1 MRWLSLSK
9 PSHLVKTM
17 KRVSRGTSKSPAFV
31 QQSGTKGHPNKKRSK
46 YMLKKRIIVCLD
58 VKDGRTTK
66 GVKFKNNVDI
76 GDPVE
81 MAKKY
86 YEQGVDELVFYD
98 IMASANGR
106 GPILDLISRVAEQVF
121 IPFCVGG
128 GIGSLED
135 IRSTILAGAEKV
147 SLNSQ
152 AVKNPE
158 LITQGARIFG
168 NQCIVLGMDAA
179 RDETCPS
186 GYRVYIN
193 GGRIKTDLDARE
205 WAIKAVKLGAG
216 EIVLNSIDADGMKTG
231 YEINLTKMI
240 AESVGVPVIASGGG
254 GTSGH
259 LADVLTNGKADA
271 ALVASMVHSMGY
283 TVEGIKADL
292 SKMGVPVRL

>member
-1 MRWLSLSK
+1 
-9 PSHLVKTM
+9 
-17 KRVSRGTSKSPAFV
+17 
-31 QQSGTKGHPNKKRSK
+31 
-46 YMLKKRIIVCLD
+46 MLKKRIIVCLD

-66 GVKFKNNVDI
+66 GIKFKNNVDI

-98 IMASANGR
+98 IMASARGR
-106 GPILDLISRVAEQVF
+106 GPILDLISHVAEQVF

-128 GIGSLED
+128 GIGTVDD

-152 AVKNPE
+152 AVKNPG

-179 RDETCPS
+179 RDPSCPC

-193 GGRIKTDLDARE
+193 GGRTKTDLDARE
-205 WAIKAVKLGAG
+205 WAVKAVELGAG

-254 GTSGH
+254 GTPAH
-259 LADVLTNGKADA
+259 IADVLKEGKADA
-271 ALVASMVHSMGY
+271 ALIASMVHSMGY
-283 TVEGIKADL
+283 TVDGIKNAL
-292 SKMGVPVRL
+292 AEQGVPVRL